1 MAAQT
6 NFIDIATI
14 WLHAGKGGDGAVS
27 FHREK
32 FVAAGGPDGGDG
44 GRGGDIIFVVDDH
57 LTTLMDF
64 RYKRKYTA
72 DEGGKGGASL
82 CHGKNAENLVIKVPL
97 GTVIKDAESGLVIA
111 DLSDHTPVTV
121 AKGGRGGYGNA
132 HFATPTR
139 QIPKFAKPGMPG
151 EDIQVTLEL
160 KLIAD
165 VGLIG
170 FPNVG
175 KSTLIST
182 ISAAKPKIANYHFTT
197 LVPTLG
203 VVSVGE
209 GASFV
214 CADIPGLIEGAS
226 EGIGLG
232 HDFLRHVERCRLLL
246 HVVDVSGSE
255 CRDPI
260 EDFEKINEELAKF
273 SPALAERPQ
282 IVVGNKCDLATE
294 EQIESFRK
302 YVEGKG
308 LTFVPISA
316 ATMQGVRELPG
327 LVYNRLKDI
336 PAIPVFAPEYKK
348 PEPKAGGREF
358 TIKRM
363 EAHVWSVDA
372 PWLEYILAGSN
383 VDDYESLQY
392 FQRQLDESGILD
404 CSGGKGR
411 AGERHHPHRRLS
423 VRLYLLRG
431 ILCRNPK
438 RSTPASSAR
447 WRWPLW
453 ATACWSCWCVS
464 GWWSTTGSRRAS

>member
-1 MAAQT
+1 MAT
-6 NFIDIATI
+6 SNFIDTATI
-14 WLHAGKGGDGAVS
+14 WLHAGKGGDGAVT

-44 GRGGDIIFVVDDH
+44 GRGGDIIFVADDN
-57 LTTLMDF
+57 LSTLMDF

-72 DEGGKGGASL
+72 PDGENGRAKRMSGAD
-82 CHGKNAENLVIKVPL
+82 GDDLVIRVPR
-97 GTVIKDAESGLVIA
+97 GTVLKEAETDLVVA
-111 DLSDHTPVTV
+111 DLTGSEPVVV
-121 AKGGRGGYGNA
+121 ARGGRGGWGNS

-255 CRDPI
+255 CREPVD
-260 EDFEKINEELAKF
+260 DFEKINEELAKF
-273 SPALAERPQ
+273 SPELAKRPQ

-294 EQIESFRK
+294 EQIEAFRT

-336 PAIPVFAPEYKK
+336 PPVPVFTPEYKK
-348 PEPKAGGREF
+348 PEPKANDRAF

-363 EAHVWSVDA
+363 EAHVWSVEA
-372 PWLEYILAGSN
+372 PWLEYILVGSN

-392 FQRQLDESGILD
+392 FQRQLGESGILD
-404 CSGGKGR
+404 ALVQKGVEENDTILI
-411 AGERHHPHRRLS
+411 GE
-423 VRLYLLRG
+423 YQFDY
-431 ILCRNPK
+431 IF
-438 RSTPASSAR
+438 
-447 WRWPLW
+447 
-453 ATACWSCWCVS
+453 
-464 GWWSTTGSRRAS
+464 

>member
-44 GRGGDIIFVVDDH
+44 GRGGDIIFVADDH
-57 LTTLMDF
+57 LSTLMDF
-64 RYKRKYTA
+64 RYKRKYVA
-72 DEGGKGGASL
+72 PEGGKGGASL

-111 DLSDHTPVTV
+111 DLSDHTPVTI

-232 HDFLRHVERCRLLL
+232 HDFLRHVERCRLML
-246 HVVDVSGSE
+246 HVVDVSGCE
-255 CRDPI
+255 GRDPKA
-260 EDFEKINEELAKF
+260 DFEQINHELAGF
-273 SPALAERPQ
+273 SAELADRPQ
-282 IVVGNKCDLATE
+282 IVLGNKCDIATPEQVE
-294 EQIESFRK
+294 EFKQYIEA
-302 YVEGKG
+302 KG
-308 LTFVPISA
+308 LTFLPISA
-316 ATMQGVRELPG
+316 ATRQGVDGLPA
-327 LVYNRLKDI
+327 LVYNRLKDL
-336 PAIPVFAPEYKK
+336 PPVKVYEAEYKRPDK
-348 PEPKAGGREF
+348 NAQPTRPFTVERTGDHEF
-358 TIKRM
+358 T
-363 EAHVWSVDA
+363 VDA
-372 PWLEYILAGSN
+372 PWLERILAGTN
-383 VDDYESLQY
+383 VEDYESLQY
-392 FQRQLDESGILD
+392 FQTQLGDSGILD
-404 CSGGKGR
+404 ELVAQGVEEEDTIKI
-411 AGERHHPHRRLS
+411 GEYEFDY
-423 VRLYLLRG
+423 LY
-431 ILCRNPK
+431 
-438 RSTPASSAR
+438 
-447 WRWPLW
+447 
-453 ATACWSCWCVS
+453 
-464 GWWSTTGSRRAS
+464 

>member
-1 MAAQT
+1 MASP
-6 NFIDIATI
+6 FVDKVTI
-14 WLHAGKGGDGAVS
+14 QVRAGRGGDGAVS

-32 FVAAGGPDGGDG
+32 YVAAGGPDGGDG
-44 GRGGDIIFVVDDH
+44 GRGGDIIFVADDH
-57 LTTLMDF
+57 LSTLMDF

-72 DEGGKGGASL
+72 PEGGKGGACN
-82 CHGKNAENLVIKVPL
+82 CHGKNAENLIIKVPL
-97 GTVIKDAESGLVIA
+97 GTVIKDAASGLVIA
-111 DLSDHTPVTV
+111 DLSDHEPVTV

-182 ISAAKPKIANYHFTT
+182 ISAARPKIANYHFTT

-203 VVSVGE
+203 VVSVAE

-226 EGIGLG
+226 EGVGLG

-255 CRDPI
+255 CRDPKD
-260 EDFEKINEELAKF
+260 DFEKINAELAQF
-273 SPALAERPQ
+273 SPVLAERPQ

-294 EQIESFRK
+294 EQIEEFRR
-302 YVEGKG
+302 YVEEKG

-316 ATMQGVRELPG
+316 ATMQGVKALPG

-336 PAIPVFAPEYKK
+336 PPVPVFAAEFKK
-348 PEPKAGGREF
+348 AEEKPGSRSF
-358 TIKRM
+358 SIMRM
-363 EAHVWSVDA
+363 DAHTWSIDA
-372 PWLEYILAGSN
+372 PWLERILAGSN

-392 FQRQLDESGILD
+392 FQRQLGESGILD
-404 CSGGKGR
+404 ALVKKGVS
-411 AGERHHPHRRLS
+411 ENDT
-423 VRLYLLRG
+423 
-431 ILCRNPK
+431 ILI
-438 RSTPASSAR
+438 
-447 WRWPLW
+447 
-453 ATACWSCWCVS
+453 
-464 GWWSTTGSRRAS
+464 GDYQFDYIF

>member
-64 RYKRKYTA
+64 RYKRKYVA
-72 DEGGKGGASL
+72 PEGGKGGASL

-111 DLSDHTPVTV
+111 DLSDHTPVTI

-246 HVVDVSGSE
+246 HVVDVSGCE
-255 CRDPI
+255 GRDPKA
-260 EDFEKINEELAKF
+260 DFEQINHELEGF
-273 SPALAERPQ
+273 SADLATRPQ
-282 IVVGNKCDLATE
+282 IVLGNKCDIATPEQVE
-294 EQIESFRK
+294 EFKQF
-302 YVEGKG
+302 VEAKG

-316 ATMQGVRELPG
+316 ATRQGVDALPALVYSRLKELP
-327 LVYNRLKDI
+327 
-336 PAIPVFAPEYKK
+336 P
-348 PEPKAGGREF
+348 
-358 TIKRM
+358 
-363 EAHVWSVDA
+363 
-372 PWLEYILAGSN
+372 
-383 VDDYESLQY
+383 
-392 FQRQLDESGILD
+392 
-404 CSGGKGR
+404 
-411 AGERHHPHRRLS
+411 
-423 VRLYLLRG
+423 
-431 ILCRNPK
+431 
-438 RSTPASSAR
+438 TPAKNAE
-447 WRWPLW
+447 
-453 ATACWSCWCVS
+453 TAKVS
-464 GWWSTTGSRRAS
+464 TL